1 MIGDM
6 ITIVHDNW
14 LLLLIGQYP
23 NGPLGG
29 LANTIILSA
38 LAIALAFPVSIL
50 MAMARLSSGGSCG
63 GP

>member
-1 MIGDM
+1 M
-6 ITIVHDNW
+6 VHDNW

-38 LAIALAFPVSIL
+38 LAIAFAFPVSIL
-50 MAMARLSSGGSCG
+50 MA
-63 GP
+63 